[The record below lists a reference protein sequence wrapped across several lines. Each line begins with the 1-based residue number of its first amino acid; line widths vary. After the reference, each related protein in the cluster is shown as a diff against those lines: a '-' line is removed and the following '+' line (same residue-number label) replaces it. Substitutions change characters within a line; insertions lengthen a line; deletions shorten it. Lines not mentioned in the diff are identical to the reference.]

1 MAAPNYISFEEIVQG
16 RDASV
21 RITEDKLLYAV
32 DLVIVV
38 TEMDRNNAGR
48 VLRDMKEE
56 IFPSTKIVERSMPG
70 KGNARTRL
78 VTFKNAIELVM
89 VLPGKLAKE
98 TRTKFAEIL
107 TRYMA
112 GDEGLVREIRAN
124 AESASPIAQLA
135 RASLDADNE
144 YQITY
149 KRKLD
154 QLELEERMAEV
165 ERKRAETKAMLTRTE
180 AESQAMLTRTEAE
193 AKAMLTRTEA
203 EAQSMLKKTEAET
216 QAMLTRTEAETRA
229 SNTATLEVQSKLYT
243 SLCPNQIMDERGRI
257 LIKDCVL
264 NACANK
270 KLITDGTEPARFV
283 TVSTV
288 ASEMGYRFDTGTLI
302 KIGRQVKEAY
312 FKRYGEDP
320 PKHEQI
326 VGGAVRP
333 VCSYQTKDRDLIE
346 AAVRCFAV

>member
-1 MAAPNYISFEEIVQG
+1 
-16 RDASV
+16 
-21 RITEDKLLYAV
+21 
-32 DLVIVV
+32 
-38 TEMDRNNAGR
+38 
-48 VLRDMKEE
+48 
-56 IFPSTKIVERSMPG
+56 MPG
-70 KGNARTRL
+70 KGNGKTKL
-78 VTFKNAIELVM
+78 LTMQNAIELVM
-89 VLPGKLAKE
+89 VLPGKIAKE
-98 TRTKFAEIL
+98 SRTKFADIIK
-107 TRYMA
+107 RYMA
-112 GDEGLVREIRAN
+112 GDESLVKEIRAN

-180 AESQAMLTRTEAE
+180 EEVR
-193 AKAMLTRTEA
+193 AKHA
-203 EAQSMLKKTEAET
+203 
-216 QAMLTRTEAETRA
+216 
-229 SNTATLEVQSKLYT
+229 ATLEVHSRLYT
-243 SLCPNQIMDERGRI
+243 SLCPNQIMDERGR
-257 LIKDCVL
+257 LLLKDCVL
-264 NACANK
+264 NACASQN
-270 KLITDGTEPARFV
+270 LITNGPEPAKFV

-312 FKRYGEDP
+312 FKKYGEDP

-346 AAVRCFAV
+346 VAVRCFV